1 MDNSWI
7 TFILLGLTASF
18 MPLIFSMEIYVLG
31 ADDGAKK
38 VSSLLGGVTLF
49 RLLVTLL
56 AVLLFAGM
64 MASFRQ
70 ELSDIGQF
78 LGSLLSRVNE
88 DITSGHHLFIDLL
101 LVAAGVSLIVQ
112 AIRHLSGGAKAD
124 QTDDGG
130 DSKAMDVGIA
140 GMVGMG
146 IMMTA
151 TNVQQWLLVSAGVN
165 QILRTELYHWSGLL
179 AFLLF
184 LLLATSFILVPIGL
198 YLVSPDKAGI
208 YLQRLNGWINGS
220 MRYVIA
226 GLLALVGLYLIWKGG
241 VGFLNFLSV

>member
-1 MDNSWI
+1 MDESWV
-7 TFILLGLTASF
+7 TFILIGLTASF
-18 MPLIFSMEIYVLG
+18 MPLILSMEIYVLG
-31 ADDGAKK
+31 ADDGTKK

-56 AVLLFAGM
+56 AILLFAGM
-64 MASFRQ
+64 MASLKQ

-78 LGSLLSRVNE
+78 LGSLLTQIDT
-88 DITSGHHLFIDLL
+88 DITSGQHLFIDLL
-101 LVAAGVSLIVQ
+101 LIAAGLSLIVQ
-112 AIRHLSGGAKAD
+112 AIRHLRGGSQAN
-124 QTDDGG
+124 QTDDAGN
-130 DSKAMDVGIA
+130 SKAMDVGIA
-140 GMVGMG
+140 GMIGMG

-165 QILRTELYHWSGLL
+165 QILRTEFYHWSGLL

-184 LLLATSFILVPIGL
+184 LLLATSFILLPLGL
-198 YLVSPDKAGI
+198 YLVSPDKAGV

-220 MRYVIA
+220 MRYVVA

-241 VGFLNFLSV
+241 VGVLNFLPV